1 MSLETLFML
10 LEKGTGLTPA
20 QIKLLIRTGWV
31 ALVSVH
37 MLWVCGLLTTV
48 GLTSP
53 FAAAAEAES
62 LKDNVSEIKVQL
74 LEQSLLEARL
84 RQCKAETPD
93 SKQYYFERL
102 QEKMNAYYNLTKRN
116 YPIPACAE
124 VQ

>member
-1 MSLETLFML
+1 MSIEFL
-10 LEKGTGLTPA
+10 LDLLQKGTGLSPS

-37 MLWVCGLLTTV
+37 MLWVCGLLTTI
-48 GLTSP
+48 GLASP
-53 FAAAAEAES
+53 FANATEAES
-62 LKDNVSEIKVQL
+62 LKDNVSEIKIQL

-102 QEKMNAYYNLTKRN
+102 QEKMNAYYNLTRRN
-116 YPIPACAE
+116 YPIPACSE